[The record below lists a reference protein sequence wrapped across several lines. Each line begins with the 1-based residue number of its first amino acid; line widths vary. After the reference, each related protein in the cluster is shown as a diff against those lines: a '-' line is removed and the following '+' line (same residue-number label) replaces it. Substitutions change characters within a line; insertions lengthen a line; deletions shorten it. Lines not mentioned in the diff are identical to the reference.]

1 MDILSAA
8 KARWGI
14 DLHKSTRNEYVGPC
28 PFCGQ
33 GHDRFHV
40 WLDKSN
46 YWCRVCGKKGF
57 IDENE
62 PKPTDPAEAR
72 LRRLEREQAAAKRER
87 EELHRRMTALE
98 RMAKSTDHIAYH
110 QALNAGAYEYWFS
123 EGVTDESI
131 ERYKLGYCH
140 RCPTAK
146 NGSPS
151 YTIPVVNGG
160 ELLNIR
166 HRLIDDNAK
175 GGRYRPHMA
184 GLGVQLFNADVLASG
199 ADSVLLTEGA
209 KKAIVAGQFGFEVAA
224 IMGKRAF
231 KPEWLA
237 AFEQVPTVYVAL
249 DPDAMESAYRLGAM
263 FNGRARVAH
272 LPCKLDDAFVK
283 YGATASDIRDFMRLA
298 RPAGRVQ

>member
-1 MDILSAA
+1 MFDVITQAEKRWSLDFAKKTAKEYSSA
-8 KARWGI
+8 
-14 DLHKSTRNEYVGPC
+14 C
-28 PFCGQ
+28 PYCG
-33 GHDRFHV
+33 GEDRFLI
-40 WLDKSN
+40 WAEGN
-46 YWCRVCGKKGF
+46 YLCRQCGAKGWV
-57 IDENE
+57 DEKD
-62 PKPTDPAEAR
+62 PKPTDTAEAR
-72 LRRLEREQAAAKRER
+72 LRRLEREQATAKRER
-87 EELHRRMTALE
+87 AELHQRMTALE
-98 RMAKSTDHIAYH
+98 RMAKSTDHVAYH
-110 QALNAGAYEYWFS
+110 QALNSESYQHWLS
-123 EGVTDESI
+123 EGVSVDSI
-131 ERYKLGYCH
+131 ERYKLGFCH
-140 RCPTAK
+140 RCPTAS

-166 HRLIDDNAK
+166 HRLIEPC
-175 GGRYRPHMA
+175 GGKYRPHMT
-184 GLGVQLFNADVLASG
+184 GLGVQLFNADVLTTG

-209 KKAIVAGQFGFEVAA
+209 KKAIVAGQFGFSVAA
-224 IMGKRAF
+224 IMGQRSF

-283 YGATASDIRDFMRLA
+283 YGASAADIRHFLRLA